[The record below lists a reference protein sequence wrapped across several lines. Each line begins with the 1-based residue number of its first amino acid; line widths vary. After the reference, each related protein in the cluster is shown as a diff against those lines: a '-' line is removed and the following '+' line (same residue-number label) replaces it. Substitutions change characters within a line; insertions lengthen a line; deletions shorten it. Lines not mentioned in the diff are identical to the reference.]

1 MATLAIPQAPETVLV
16 VDDDQDMCWIL
27 EVALSGLG
35 CVVKKVGTAQN
46 AIALVTDQAFPV
58 ALVDARLPDMD
69 GLRLIEELRNLRPT
83 MGIIMISGYYLE
95 DDARILEAM
104 RASAI
109 DGFLAKPFQ
118 IDAIVRAV
126 MGRGQGNSSP

>member
-1 MATLAIPQAPETVLV
+1 LARLAIPQAPETVLV

-69 GLRLIEELRNLRPT
+69 GLRLIQELRNLRPT